1 MIIGKN
7 FFIIEMPKTGTTFLR
22 NYFKQYKNI
31 KLSTHHDTVDE
42 NLNLNHLTKEFRIGI
57 TRNPYFWYLSFWK
70 WCCQQKK
77 GSPLYSDITSTRLKI
92 KRLKFRSNLIGY
104 VFCQLT
110 KDKTKLKK
118 LFEDIDSKKNFNL
131 FIEILLNYKYRN
143 IIGSNFSFITHKD
156 LGYMTYYFLT
166 QNVSKKY
173 YENLYSSNK
182 KFSLILKNLD
192 EKVNINYFFKTENLE
207 TDLKNFL
214 KKIKLPI
221 KKFKH
226 LKKNSTSNNFN
237 KSFKKFFTKKN
248 LELIERKDEYLF
260 KKFKYKKISTLKF

>member
-31 KLSTHHDTVDE
+31 KLSTHHDNVDE
-42 NLNLNHLTKEFRIGI
+42 NPNLNYLTKEFRIGI

-143 IIGSNFSFITHKD
+143 IISSDFSFITHKD
-156 LGYMTYYFLT
+156 LGYMTYCFLT
-166 QNVSKKY
+166 QYISIKFYK
-173 YENLYSSNK
+173 ELYNPNY
-182 KFSLILKNLD
+182 KFSFILKFLD
-192 EKVNINYFFKTENLE
+192 KKLDLNFFFKTESLIN
-207 TDLKNFL
+207 DLKKFL
-214 KKIKLPI
+214 KKNKIS
-221 KKFKH
+221 
-226 LKKNSTSNNFN
+226 LKNMKNIEKNSTKN
-237 KSFKKFFTKKN
+237 KFYNDYLKFFTKKS
-248 LELIERKDEYLF
+248 LKLIEKKDDYLF
-260 KKFKYKKISTLKF
+260 KKFKYKKISNKI